1 MAEHLDTVL
10 IGDNPFIGVDHMS
23 QDRARERLALLNS
36 EREARVLQTAF
47 KNGASGFVFSIH
59 PTHLEVFRLL
69 RERDPDLSFDLY
81 PLLPYAQG
89 YVRTATEKGMIGMLY
104 DLIGQLSWGGK
115 MKALVGGGVSAL
127 TMNPTKMLATFVD
140 LEIDRFLRVA
150 PPRAKLKAVFLH
162 EIIVDLALAF
172 QLKEIFESYISH
184 VNDRYK
190 VRAGLVTRNFPRLI
204 QLIDDTGISYDKISL
219 MTPFNKLGFQMNPSR
234 EACERS
240 LAQKPGIDVIAM
252 SVLAAG
258 MLNLKEATEY
268 IHGLENLRSVV
279 VGVSSEDHAVRT
291 FQTLR
296 KTSTLEAPIPQR
308 APEVLARN

>member
-1 MAEHLDTVL
+1 MDRVL
-10 IGDNPFIGVDHMS
+10 IGDNPFIGVDHLS
-23 QDRARERLALLNS
+23 QDRARERLSQLNS

-47 KNGASGFVFSIH
+47 KNGASGFVFSTH
-59 PTHLEVFRLL
+59 PTHLEVFKLL
-69 RERDPDLSFDLY
+69 REQDPDLSFDLY

-140 LEIDRFLRVA
+140 LEVDRFLRVA
-150 PPRAKLKAVFLH
+150 PPRTKLKTVFLH

-172 QLKEIFESYISH
+172 QLTEIFESYVSH
-184 VNDRYK
+184 VNDHYN

-204 QLIDDTGISYDKISL
+204 HLLDDTGISYDKISL

-240 LAQKPGIDVIAM
+240 LAEKPGMDLIAM
-252 SVLAAG
+252 SILAAG

-291 FQTLR
+291 FQSLR
-296 KTSTLEAPIPQR
+296 KTSALEAAMPQST
-308 APEVLARN
+308 PEVLARN

>member
-1 MAEHLDTVL
+1 LAEHLDTVL
-10 IGDNPFIGVDHMS
+10 IGDNPFIGVDHLS
-23 QDRARERLALLNS
+23 QDRARERLAQLNS

-47 KNGASGFVFSIH
+47 KNGASGFVFSTH
-59 PTHLEVFRLL
+59 PTHLEVFKLL
-69 RERDPDLSFDLY
+69 REQDPNLSFDLY

-140 LEIDRFLRVA
+140 LELDRFLRVA

-184 VNDRYK
+184 INDHYK

-204 QLIDDTGISYDKISL
+204 QLLDDTGISYDKISL

-252 SVLAAG
+252 SILAAG
-258 MLNLKEATEY
+258 LLNLREATEY

-279 VGVSSEDHAVRT
+279 VGVSSEEHAVRT

-296 KTSTLEAPIPQR
+296 KITPIEAAVPQR